1 MSLQFALNILVQW
14 CIPSTLNFVLDLII
28 VTLISLLQLNCF
40 DIDTED
46 DVRIQASVMDQLRR
60 YGRQCSRH
68 LELRF
73 LAGRLFNRVL
83 SCSNFERVSV

>member
-1 MSLQFALNILVQW
+1 M
-14 CIPSTLNFVLDLII
+14 LDFII

-46 DVRIQASVMDQLRR
+46 DVRIQASVMDQLLR

-68 LELRF
+68 LELRS
-73 LAGRLFNRVL
+73 LAGRFFNHVL
-83 SCSNFERVSV
+83 SCSNFERASV